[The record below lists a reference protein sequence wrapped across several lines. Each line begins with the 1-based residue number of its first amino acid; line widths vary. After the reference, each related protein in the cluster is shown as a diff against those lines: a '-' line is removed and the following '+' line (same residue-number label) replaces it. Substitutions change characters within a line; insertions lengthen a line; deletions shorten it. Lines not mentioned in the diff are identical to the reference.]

1 MPTSPPPTADA
12 VATRPGFLERQGIV
26 RPLAFGFLA
35 VMLFMV
41 GDGIEVG
48 FLSPYLESRGLSGSE
63 VALLWTVYGFVVA
76 VAAWL
81 SGALAEAWGPRRVM
95 LLGLGIWAVFEVLF
109 LTVGVAAGN
118 YPLMLLTFGIRGLG
132 YPFFA
137 YGFLV
142 WIAMETP
149 GDKLNRAVSWY
160 WFASTMGL
168 GVISSYFAGAVIPVI
183 GEMATLWLSLAF
195 VGAGGLLVVFLVR
208 ARVVTKPPEST
219 KESVAKMFGALTIVK
234 THPRVGVGGVV
245 RLINTLSF
253 YAFVVFLTSHM
264 VNDVGFSTAQWQ
276 TIWGTM
282 LLANVAANLL
292 SGYVAGWIGSVNT
305 VAWAGGLGCFVTV
318 LALYYVPEAVG
329 PNFGVTLAVAIVYGL
344 ALGAFVPL
352 SAIMPLLAPRHI
364 AGAVAILNLG
374 AGVSQF
380 AGSAIAGLV
389 GPIGIEGT
397 VWVIA
402 SVYLV
407 GLVLTF
413 YLKEPAPTDDPR
425 PESAPMHPS
434 ESDAS
439 LPPGAGETAGVPVAA
454 RRAD

>member
-1 MPTSPPPTADA
+1 MPTSPHTAADA
-12 VATRPGFLERQGIV
+12 AVPRPGLLERQGIV
-26 RPLAFGFLA
+26 RPLAFGYLA

-63 VALLWTVYGFVVA
+63 VALLWSIYGFVVA
-76 VAAWL
+76 IAAWL

-95 LLGLGIWAVFEVLF
+95 LLGLGIWGVFEVLF

-149 GDKLNRAVSWY
+149 SEKLSRAVSWY
-160 WFASTMGL
+160 WFASTAGL

-195 VGAGGLLVVFLVR
+195 VAAWR
-208 ARVVTKPPEST
+208 A
-219 KESVAKMFGALTIVK
+219 GALPGPGPGHQGASGIDEGIHVPDGQGA
-234 THPRVGVGGVV
+234 HHRQDAPRVGVGGVV

-253 YAFVVFLTSHM
+253 YAFVVFLTTHM
-264 VNDVGFSTAQWQ
+264 VNEVGFSTAQWQ

-282 LLANVAANLL
+282 LLANVVANLL
-292 SGYVAGWIGSVNT
+292 SGYVADWIGGVNT
-305 VAWAGGLGCFVTV
+305 VAWVGGLGCFVTV

-329 PNFGVTLAVAIVYGL
+329 PGFGITLAVAVVYGL

-364 AGAVAILNLG
+364 ASAVAILNLG
-374 AGVSQF
+374 AT
-380 AGSAIAGLV
+380 SASSSAR
-389 GPIGIEGT
+389 P
-397 VWVIA
+397 WPDWSARSA
-402 SVYLV
+402 S
-407 GLVLTF
+407 
-413 YLKEPAPTDDPR
+413 KAP
-425 PESAPMHPS
+425 S
-434 ESDAS
+434 
-439 LPPGAGETAGVPVAA
+439 G
-454 RRAD
+454 

>member
-1 MPTSPPPTADA
+1 MTIPPRAAADA
-12 VATRPGFLERQGIV
+12 TAPRPGFLERQGIV

-63 VALLWTVYGFVVA
+63 VTLLWTVYGFVVA
-76 VAAWL
+76 IAAWL

-118 YPLMLLTFGIRGLG
+118 YPVMLLTFGIRGLG

-149 GDKLNRAVSWY
+149 GDRLSRAVSWY

-195 VGAGGLLVVFLVR
+195 VAAGGFLIIFLVR
-208 ARVVTKPPEST
+208 ARIVTKPPEST
-219 KESVAKMFGALTIVK
+219 KESVGKMFNALTIVK
-234 THPRVGVGGVV
+234 THPRVGIGGVV

-253 YAFVVFLTSHM
+253 YAFVVFLTTHM
-264 VNDVGFSTAQWQ
+264 VNEVGFSTAQWQ

-282 LLANVAANLL
+282 LLANVVANLL
-292 SGYVAGWIGSVNT
+292 SGYVADWIGSVNT
-305 VAWAGGLGCFVTV
+305 VAWAGGLGCFLTV
-318 LALYYVPEAVG
+318 LALFYVPEAVG
-329 PNFGVTLAVAIVYGL
+329 PNFGITLTVAIFYGL

-364 AGAVAILNLG
+364 ASAVAILNLG
-374 AGVSQF
+374 AGLSQF

-389 GPIGIEGT
+389 GPLGIEAT

-402 SVYLV
+402 SIYLV
-407 GLVLTF
+407 GLGLTF
-413 YLKEPAPTDDPR
+413 SLRQPAADGDPATR
-425 PESAPMHPS
+425 TPP
-434 ESDAS
+434 
-439 LPPGAGETAGVPVAA
+439 LPPAGEVHHPQQPKEVAGTATAGRQSP
-454 RRAD
+454 

>member
-1 MPTSPPPTADA
+1 MPTSPHPTAGPA
-12 VATRPGFLERQGIV
+12 VPRPGFLERQGIV

-149 GDKLNRAVSWY
+149 GDKLNRAVGWY

-195 VGAGGLLVVFLVR
+195 VAAGGLLVIFLVR
-208 ARVVTKPPEST
+208 ARVTTAPPDST
-219 KESVAKMFGALTIVK
+219 KESVAKMFGALTIVR

-245 RLINTLSF
+245 RMINTLSF

-329 PNFGVTLAVAIVYGL
+329 PSFGITLAVAIVYGL

-352 SAIMPLLAPRHI
+352 SAIMPMLAPRHI
-364 AGAVAILNLG
+364 AASVAILNLG
-374 AGVSQF
+374 AGLSQF

-402 SVYLV
+402 SIYLV
-407 GLVLTF
+407 GLGLTF
-413 YLKEPAPTDDPR
+413 FLKEPGTVEDPSPGNAPEPSATD
-425 PESAPMHPS
+425 A
-434 ESDAS
+434 AA
-439 LPPGAGETAGVPVAA
+439 LPPTKVAVGA

>member
-1 MPTSPPPTADA
+1 MPTSPHPTAGPA
-12 VATRPGFLERQGIV
+12 VPRPGFLERQGIV

-149 GDKLNRAVSWY
+149 GDKLNRAVGWY

-195 VGAGGLLVVFLVR
+195 VAAGGLLVIFLVR
-208 ARVVTKPPEST
+208 ARVTTTPPDST

-245 RLINTLSF
+245 RMINTLSF

-329 PNFGVTLAVAIVYGL
+329 PSFGITLAVAIVYGL

-352 SAIMPLLAPRHI
+352 SAIMPMLAPRHI
-364 AGAVAILNLG
+364 AASVAILNLG

-402 SVYLV
+402 SIYLV
-407 GLVLTF
+407 GLGLTF
-413 YLKEPAPTDDPR
+413 FLKEPGTVEDPSPGKAPEP
-425 PESAPMHPS
+425 SATG
-434 ESDAS
+434 AAA
-439 LPPGAGETAGVPVAA
+439 LPPTKVAVGA

>member
-1 MPTSPPPTADA
+1 MTIPSHPAAEAAAP
-12 VATRPGFLERQGIV
+12 RQGFLERQGIV

-63 VALLWTVYGFVVA
+63 VTLLWTVYGFVVA

-118 YPLMLLTFGIRGLG
+118 YPVMLLTFGIRGLG

-149 GDKLNRAVSWY
+149 GDKLSRAVSWY

-195 VGAGGLLVVFLVR
+195 VGAGGCLIIFLVR
-208 ARVVTKPPEST
+208 ARVVTKPPETT
-219 KESVAKMFGALTIVK
+219 KESLAKMFNALTIVK

-253 YAFVVFLTSHM
+253 YAFVVFLTTHM
-264 VNDVGFSTAQWQ
+264 VNEVGFSTAQWQ

-282 LLANVAANLL
+282 LLANVVANLL
-292 SGYVAGWIGSVNT
+292 SGYVADWIGGVNT
-305 VAWAGGLGCFVTV
+305 VAWIGGLGCFVTV
-318 LALYYVPEAVG
+318 LALFYVPQAVG
-329 PNFGVTLAVAIVYGL
+329 PNFALTLTVAIFYGL

-352 SAIMPLLAPRHI
+352 SAIMPLLAPKHI
-364 AGAVAILNLG
+364 ASAVAILNLG
-374 AGVSQF
+374 AGLSQF
-380 AGSAIAGLV
+380 AGSAMAGLV
-389 GPIGIEGT
+389 GPLGIEAT

-402 SVYLV
+402 CVYLL
-407 GLVLTF
+407 GLGLTF
-413 YLKEPAPTDDPR
+413 CLRQPAPGAR
-425 PESAPMHPS
+425 
-434 ESDAS
+434 SDAES
-439 LPPGAGETAGVPVAA
+439 SARSALRTEPPERPIEAAPAGRSA
-454 RRAD
+454 R

>member
-1 MPTSPPPTADA
+1 MPTSPHTAADA
-12 VATRPGFLERQGIV
+12 AVPRPGLLERQGIV
-26 RPLAFGFLA
+26 RPLAFGYLA

-63 VALLWTVYGFVVA
+63 VALLWSVYGFVVA
-76 VAAWL
+76 IAAWL

-95 LLGLGIWAVFEVLF
+95 LLGLGIWGVFEVLF

-149 GDKLNRAVSWY
+149 SEKLSRAVSWY
-160 WFASTMGL
+160 WFASTAGL

-195 VGAGGLLVVFLVR
+195 VAAGGALVLFLVR
-208 ARVVTKPPEST
+208 ARVTKGPPASM
-219 KESVAKMFGALTIVK
+219 KDSMSQMVKALTIVK

-253 YAFVVFLTSHM
+253 YAFVVFLTTHM
-264 VNDVGFSTAQWQ
+264 VNEVGFSTAQWQ

-282 LLANVAANLL
+282 LLANVVANLL
-292 SGYVAGWIGSVNT
+292 SGYVADWIGGVNT
-305 VAWAGGLGCFVTV
+305 VAWVGGLGCFLTV

-329 PNFGVTLAVAIVYGL
+329 PSFGITLAVAVVYGL

-364 AGAVAILNLG
+364 ASAVAILNLG
-374 AGVSQF
+374 AGLSQF
-380 AGSAIAGLV
+380 VGSAVAGLV

-413 YLKEPAPTDDPR
+413 TLKEPKSAADD
-425 PESAPMHPS
+425 AVA
-434 ESDAS
+434 DGL
-439 LPPGAGETAGVPVAA
+439 LPPSPVKEPAGAAVVARSGE
-454 RRAD
+454 